1 MENNVF
7 QNFPLVRM
15 CVIKISNG
23 LKRMLF
29 GFVKSNC
36 SSSVVLPYTYVA
48 SESTWKIT
56 IEFAIIYFH

>member
-1 MENNVF
+1 MEDNVF

-36 SSSVVLPYTYVA
+36 SSSVLPYVA